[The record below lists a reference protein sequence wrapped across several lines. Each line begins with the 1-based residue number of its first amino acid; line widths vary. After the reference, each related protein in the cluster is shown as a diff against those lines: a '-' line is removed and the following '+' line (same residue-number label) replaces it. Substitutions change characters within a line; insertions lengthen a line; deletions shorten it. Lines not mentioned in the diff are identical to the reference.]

1 MPPPNLAKPILLVTA
16 GASPERGGQESSI
29 RECAAELTSRGV
41 TVTVAAPY
49 PLGDDAEGIQ
59 YLPLGAGRRHAKER
73 SAAFIREAEALIAFY
88 KKTHIVHTMV
98 PARGAHI
105 YTPRSGVFHW
115 LYRRSAESYESRF
128 ERALHRWAL
137 RLDRTRQ
144 RLVQRQEQIIADPA
158 GPIVVA
164 ISTLMREGITELYGD
179 LGRRVRVVRNG
190 VDARRLLAPEDGRDR
205 SREALALSD
214 GDVAFLAVANNF
226 RRKGVYE
233 LLKALAK
240 LDERKEGKTPPRWK
254 AFIAGSDDAEDVED
268 RVKKLGLWGRVV
280 VLGSVSTVA
289 ALYSAAD
296 VLVHPTYY
304 DPAGRVVLEA
314 LSVGLPVIVTRWDG
328 AAEFIQGTEAGRL
341 LDEPTDTQAFAYAL
355 ERFCDP
361 EERVKARASIRSH
374 ELSRKVSTARH
385 VDEMME
391 IYAEVAR
398 GGVDAT
404 PSGRTGPVRVR
415 AVDEPLQRTG
425 GSKGE

>member
-1 MPPPNLAKPILLVTA
+1 MPPPDLSKPILLVTA

-29 RECAAELTSRGV
+29 RECATELTARGV

-49 PLGDDAEGIQ
+49 PLGDDESRIQ
-59 YLPLGAGRRHAKER
+59 YLPLGAGRRSPKER

-88 KKTHIVHTMV
+88 RKTHVVHTMV

-105 YTPRSGVFHW
+105 YTPRSGVFW
-115 LYRRSAESYESRF
+115 YLYRRSAESYETRL
-128 ERALHRWAL
+128 ERGLHRWAL
-137 RLDRTRQ
+137 RLDRTRR
-144 RLVQRQEQIIADPA
+144 RLVERQEEIIADPA

-164 ISTLMREGITELYGD
+164 ISNLMRDGITELYGD

-214 GDVAFLAVANNF
+214 EDVAFLAVANNF

-254 AFIAGSDDAEDVED
+254 AFIAGSDDADDVES

-341 LDEPTDTQAFAYAL
+341 LDEPTDTEAFAYAL

-361 EERVKARASIRSH
+361 EERLKARASIRSH

-385 VDEMME
+385 IDEMME
-391 IYAEVAR
+391 IYREVAEGR
-398 GGVDAT
+398 KTDAT
-404 PSGRTGPVRVR
+404 TTGGKPASGRIRLPDV
-415 AVDEPLQRTG
+415 PLQRAG
-425 GSKGE
+425 G